1 MLVFFRESE
10 MERNIY
16 AYLVALPINT
26 NENVFVDLFWLQT
39 LEIAEQCFPNEAWL

>member
-10 MERNIY
+10 MERNIM
-16 AYLVALPINT
+16 LVALPINT